1 MKTWIHG
8 FFMAWGMFLAVP
20 CPYKKWDER
29 ALDKMLVFLPVI
41 GLIVGGI
48 WALAAYLSSLIL
60 GYPRAGIIAAILMA
74 VPWIVTGFIH
84 LDGFMDVCDA
94 VLSRRD
100 LETRQRILKDPHCGA
115 FAVIGM
121 TLLALA
127 SFGVFLSADIEKL
140 LLLPIA
146 LIPVSTRACAGL
158 AVLMLKPMGTSQYSG
173 KVGGKAGYAAA
184 LFVLLAAAIAVPIVL
199 YGIKGLGPAAAAA
212 VYWLSALRG
221 KKQLGGMNGDI
232 SGYALSLGELFGIAA
247 LVFVR

>member
-1 MKTWIHG
+1 MKKWVYG
-8 FFMAWGMFLAVP
+8 FFMSWGMFLWIP
-20 CPYKKWDER
+20 CPFPKWDEEAR
-29 ALDKMLVFLPVI
+29 REMLVCLPFI
-41 GLIVGGI
+41 GGI
-48 WALAAYLSSLIL
+48 IGGLWALLLFLLKAIGCPAPAA
-60 GYPRAGIIAAILMA
+60 A
-74 VPWIVTGFIH
+74 VLLTAFPWVMSGFIH

-94 VLSRRD
+94 ILSRRD
-100 LETRQRILKDPHCGA
+100 LETRQKILKDPHCGA

-121 TLLALA
+121 VLLALA

-140 LLLPIA
+140 LLLPLA
-146 LIPVSTRACAGL
+146 LIPFAARACAGI
-158 AVLMLKPMGTSQYSG
+158 AVLLLKPMGTSQYSG

-184 LFVLLAAAIAVPIVL
+184 LFVLLAAAIALPIVL
-199 YGIKGLGPAAAAA
+199 YGIKGLAPAAAAT